1 MRGGDWS
8 TPGLTSL
15 PRGAISLR
23 EEGWQSRALGAA
35 GAPGAADARRAGAL
49 GAPRGAVG
57 AGSRRRC
64 PDGQRGEPGG
74 NALGGRR
81 REGWRRLGGG
91 CRPRLLG
98 VSVSVCLSVPFG
110 SPRAPA
116 APRAAP
122 APVSAP
128 GGQRH
133 VGPAARQRRWRR
145 EARFSLWL
153 SSCMSAT
160 EPS

>member
-1 MRGGDWS
+1 MEGTGRG
-8 TPGLTSL
+8 L
-15 PRGAISLR
+15 P
-23 EEGWQSRALGAA
+23 AL
-35 GAPGAADARRAGAL
+35 
-49 GAPRGAVG
+49 VV
-57 AGSRRRC
+57 
-64 PDGQRGEPGG
+64 E
-74 NALGGRR
+74 
-81 REGWRRLGGG
+81 
-91 CRPRLLG
+91 

-110 SPRAPA
+110 SPRAPG

-133 VGPAARQRRWRR
+133 VGPTARQRRGRR